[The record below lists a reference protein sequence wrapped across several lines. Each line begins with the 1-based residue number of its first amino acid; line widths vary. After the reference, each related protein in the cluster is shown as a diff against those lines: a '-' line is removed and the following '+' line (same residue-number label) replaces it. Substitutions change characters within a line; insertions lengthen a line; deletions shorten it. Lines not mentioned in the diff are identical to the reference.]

1 MTIPKVLIVSVD
13 FDDLLAITLPRNRR
27 SFGHVLVATSP
38 NSEAATRRVCESANA
53 SVFVTDAFYRDGAKF
68 NKGLAIEE
76 GLDVLGRDGWILCL
90 DADVVLPAAWRI
102 DLSRLDTQCLYG
114 ARRRV
119 IERIEEYT
127 GQDDWGRYPIAP
139 DRELPGYLHLFHASA
154 SALQKRPWVGVNWA
168 HAGGYDSD
176 FEKKFRPDNTRWLP
190 YEVLHLGPTGT
201 NWYGRSTPRIDG
213 TVVHGS
219 DQHRNEMRVMRRIR
233 RRTGRM
239 DHERVKSGE
248 YGT

>member
-68 NKGLAIEE
+68 NKGLAVEE

-90 DADVVLPAAWRI
+90 DADIILPSMLTI
-102 DLSRLDTQCLYG
+102 DLTRLGTQCLYG
-114 ARRRV
+114 ARRRGLG
-119 IERIEEYT
+119 RIEEYA
-127 GQDDWGRYPIAP
+127 GQEDWTRYPVISDSEVA
-139 DRELPGYLHLFHASA
+139 GYFLLFHAGA
-154 SALQKRPWVGVNWA
+154 VALRTRPWFGVNWV

-176 FEKKFRPDNTRWLP
+176 FEAKFRPNNTRWLP
-190 YEVLHLGPTGT
+190 LEVLHLGPTGA
-201 NWYGRSTPRIDG
+201 NWYGRTAARADG
-213 TVVHGS
+213 AAVPGANRRRDET
-219 DQHRNEMRVMRRIR
+219 RVMRQLR

-239 DHERVKSGE
+239 DHERL
-248 YGT
+248 TRNT